1 MLRSSTT
8 PYQGRCAVHGGRSTI
23 GTVDTFDLFFKNI
36 NPLIFPEAEL
46 FTNIS
51 IIGNVSVSYDS
62 GFANKQIKITLPTS
76 ITTIQHR
83 IFTGCDF
90 AQSQLVIPANA
101 ADINS
106 SGGFKDI
113 TSLSEILFLA
123 ERYTNFKGY
132 NLFDNTSA
140 NIVFPNAKEVPVPNY
155 TLGNFK
161 GCVYVP
167 DALVD
172 SWKVASNWSAIA
184 SRIRPLSE
192 WVTQ

>member
-1 MLRSSTT
+1 M
-8 PYQGRCAVHGGRSTI
+8 
-23 GTVDTFDLFFKNI
+23 
-36 NPLIFPEAEL
+36 

-51 IIGNVSVSYDS
+51 IIGNVSVTNDS

-83 IFTGCDF
+83 VFTGCDF
-90 AQSQLVIPANA
+90 AQTQLVIPANA
-101 ADINS
+101 VDINS

-113 TSLSEILFLA
+113 TSLNEIQFLA

-140 NIVFPNAKEVPVPNY
+140 NLVFPNAKEVPVPNY

-161 GCVYVP
+161 GYVYVP
-167 DALVD
+167 DSLVD
-172 SWKVASNWSAIA
+172 SWKATSNWSAIA